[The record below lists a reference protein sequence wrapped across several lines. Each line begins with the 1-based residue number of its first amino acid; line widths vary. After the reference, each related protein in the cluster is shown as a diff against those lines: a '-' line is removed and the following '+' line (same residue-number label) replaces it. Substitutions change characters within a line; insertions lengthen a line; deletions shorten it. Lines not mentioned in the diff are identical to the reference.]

1 MRYSTYGVAQWCRGT
16 YGDAV
21 CASSGVALNEVATS
35 NKAPAARIGARMWP
49 RLSGRATGLEDVVDR
64 DGACREQQRAERIA
78 APESVNLTVPLEPRL
93 PMHLDHVGREIY
105 QPGFSNARAGVQRKL
120 DVAVGSSRSV
130 RDFDHQE
137 NISGSRMR
145 RPIAVGPRPE
155 QRDIGVGFPPCPQDQ
170 RILHPNDSGVSVPCG
185 EC

>member
-1 MRYSTYGVAQWCRGT
+1 MRYSTYGVAQWCSGT

-78 APESVNLTVPLEPRL
+78 APESVNLTVPLEPPP
-93 PMHLDHVGREIY
+93 PMQLHHPGRELY
-105 QPGFSNARAGVQRKL
+105 PPRLSNARPGLQP
-120 DVAVGSSRSV
+120 
-130 RDFDHQE
+130 H
-137 NISGSRMR
+137 
-145 RPIAVGPRPE
+145 
-155 QRDIGVGFPPCPQDQ
+155 
-170 RILHPNDSGVSVPCG
+170 LHAPGR
-185 EC
+185 